1 MSSLM
6 NGGAESEVVIVIF
19 CERSLPRAAAAGT
32 FPNIGQYFRTMSSTN
47 VPRTLVCE
55 LSLSSRELWLFPLK
69 KIHFSR
75 RSRVF
80 ANSEGREK
88 RGKGGEK
95 EGKEEKR
102 EGRRITVAVKLMMV
116 LMRYL

>member
-6 NGGAESEVVIVIF
+6 NGSEVVIVIF

-55 LSLSSRELWLFPLK
+55 LSLSSRELWLFTLRK
-69 KIHFSR
+69 MSTMGGDRGSASF
-75 RSRVF
+75 
-80 ANSEGREK
+80 REVK
-88 RGKGGEK
+88 DSVVRNKTMV
-95 EGKEEKR
+95 EES
-102 EGRRITVAVKLMMV
+102 GVV
-116 LMRYL
+116 